1 MSLQSHEAGDVG
13 RFEATLRALPVVD
26 RGTPQI
32 LHQEVQPGLSLL
44 STDLSLT
51 KPLVIDAETFPAVCL
66 SVVLSGHARSGAG
79 PIETGF
85 QPGEAWISSTNER
98 VATRKVVL
106 PSHPVRTVELVVT
119 PDWFEAVEGRFGSDS
134 AFDAM
139 RAATGKAITTQRRA
153 LDPRLRELALSI
165 QYPPGH
171 GVAAALYFESRA
183 LDLLAVLMG
192 DFGARYVE
200 TSHGHRRSSLD
211 RMMAVRD
218 LIDQAPGA
226 EHTIHGLAHTFGIS
240 ASKLKQDFSA
250 SFGIGIG
257 RYITERRL
265 QFGRELIESHALSIA
280 EAAYRAGYAH
290 PANFTAAFKRH
301 FGHPPSAVRRL
312 S

>member
-13 RFEATLRALPVVD
+13 RFEATLRALPTID
-26 RGTPQI
+26 RATPQI

-44 STDLSLT
+44 ATDLSLT

-98 VATRKVVL
+98 VATRKIVL

-119 PDWFEAVEGRFGSDS
+119 PDWFAAAESRFGSDG

-139 RAATGKAITTQRRA
+139 RAATSRSITTRRRA
-153 LDPRLRELALSI
+153 LDPRLRELAASI

-171 GVAAALYFESRA
+171 GIAAALYFESRA
-183 LDLLAVLMG
+183 LDLLAVLMSNF
-192 DFGARYVE
+192 DTRHGASSDGRL
-200 TSHGHRRSSLD
+200 RSAYD
-211 RMMAVRD
+211 RMVAVRD
-218 LIDQAPGA
+218 LIDQTPGA
-226 EHTIHGLAHTFGIS
+226 DHSIHGLAHAFGIS

-250 SFGIGIG
+250 SFGTGIG
-257 RYITERRL
+257 RYIVERRL

-280 EAAYRAGYAH
+280 EAAYRVGYAH
-290 PANFTAAFKRH
+290 PANFTAAFRRH

>member
-1 MSLQSHEAGDVG
+1 MSLQSNAAGDVG
-13 RFEATLRALPVVD
+13 RFEATLRALPVID
-26 RGTPQI
+26 SLTPQV

-51 KPLVIDAETFPAVCL
+51 RPLVIDAETFPAVCL

-85 QPGEAWISSTNER
+85 QPGEAWVSSTNER

-119 PDWFEAVEGRFGSDS
+119 PQWFAAADSRFGSDG

-139 RAATGKAITTQRRA
+139 RAATGKAMTTRRRA

-171 GVAAALYFESRA
+171 GASAALYFESRA
-183 LDLLAVLMG
+183 LDLLAVLMC
-192 DFGARYVE
+192 DFSERNAEPSEGR
-200 TSHGHRRSSLD
+200 RRSSRD
-211 RMMAVRD
+211 RIVAVRD
-218 LIDQAPGA
+218 LIDHAPGA
-226 EHTIHGLAHTFGIS
+226 DHTIHGLAHAFGIS

-250 SFGIGIG
+250 SFGIGVG

-290 PANFTAAFKRH
+290 PANFTTAFRRH
-301 FGHPPSAVRRL
+301 FGHPPSALRRF